1 MRKRAFDVIVI
12 CLAAV
17 VWVPVVLVAALA
29 VLVFSG
35 RPIFYRSQRWVG
47 PSRAI
52 EMLKLRVM
60 VPDANR
66 VVAPIEAGRFLN
78 TPPESPLYTPI
89 GRILDR
95 TGLNEIPQFL
105 HVLRGEMSIV
115 GSRPLTPA
123 VKEALTQQ
131 HPDLDTRWETP
142 AGLTGLPQL
151 VGRGSLTDFER
162 LHLSPY
168 VPAVREYVGLAPAQ
182 VIAAASRRP
191 AGVQLEVA
199 RASHRSAAAWTTSS
213 VIGLGNSFLTSIPSS
228 DMSVTTL
235 GLISSAGSCGF
246 VQLKRRAWYGQAAS
260 Q

>member
-162 LHLSPY
+162 LHLEATYSQRSAQRASVTLDFMILLNTVLITFNLRKPMTYEQALAMTAPRGSRVRAAELSSRY
-168 VPAVREYVGLAPAQ
+168 V
-182 VIAAASRRP
+182 AAAAP
-191 AGVQLEVA
+191 EADVA
-199 RASHRSAAAWTTSS
+199 
-213 VIGLGNSFLTSIPSS
+213 
-228 DMSVTTL
+228 
-235 GLISSAGSCGF
+235 
-246 VQLKRRAWYGQAAS
+246 
-260 Q
+260 